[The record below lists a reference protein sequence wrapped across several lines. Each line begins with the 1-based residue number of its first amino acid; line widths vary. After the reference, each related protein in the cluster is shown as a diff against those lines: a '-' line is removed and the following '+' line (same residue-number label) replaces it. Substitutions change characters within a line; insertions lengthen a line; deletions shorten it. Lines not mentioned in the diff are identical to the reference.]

1 MAESVGVLGGTFDR
15 LHSGHRN
22 LILTVAAECNHL
34 QIHLASDKMVEFKHS
49 SIQDFEL
56 RHQNLSTFLHEMEIN
71 ASLHILDDLFGPA
84 ITMEE
89 CTVIGCTKETLST
102 CEEINSLRLEKGFQ
116 PLRIILVEHV
126 LDESGSILSSS
137 RIRSGIVDQSGRFW
151 LNDEERNLEYYMPE
165 ILDDELK
172 QPMGI
177 LHQGPEDN
185 PAIAMN
191 SALNSIPENTQ
202 IVAVGDVTVLA
213 MQEAERTP
221 WISVIDGKTQRK
233 AWDKVDQIRMNEQQ
247 IIHVQNPAG
256 MLTPSLMQGCFE
268 ATNNSD
274 SVIIQVEGEEDLAP
288 IPLILMMPLD
298 SVLIYGQPNE
308 GLVVRTVDLEAKRR
322 ARRFLDAFIEG
333 GRS

>member
-1 MAESVGVLGGTFDR
+1 MSESVGVLGGTFDR

-22 LILTVAAECNHL
+22 LILTIASECSHL
-34 QIHLASDKMVEFKHS
+34 QIYLASDKMVKSKHS
-49 SIQDFEL
+49 SIQAFEL
-56 RHQNLSTFLHEMEIN
+56 RQQNLSAFLDENEVN
-71 ASLHILDDLFGPA
+71 ASLHILEDRFGPA

-89 CTVIGCTKETLST
+89 FTVIGCTNETFST
-102 CEEINSLRLEKGFQ
+102 CEEINSLRIERGFQ
-116 PLRIILVEHV
+116 PLRIILVKHV
-126 LDESGSILSSS
+126 LDESGIILSSS
-137 RIRSGIVDQSGRFW
+137 RIRSGIVDQSGRLW
-151 LNDEERNLEYYMPE
+151 LKDAEMGLEYHMPE

-191 SALNSIPENTQ
+191 SALDSIPENIP

-233 AWDKVDQIRMNEQQ
+233 AWNKFSHIRMNEQQ

-268 ATNNSD
+268 AITNSD

-298 SVLIYGQPNE
+298 SVLMYGQPNE
-308 GLVVRTVDLEAKRR
+308 GLVVRTVDLDAKHR

-333 GRS
+333 GHS